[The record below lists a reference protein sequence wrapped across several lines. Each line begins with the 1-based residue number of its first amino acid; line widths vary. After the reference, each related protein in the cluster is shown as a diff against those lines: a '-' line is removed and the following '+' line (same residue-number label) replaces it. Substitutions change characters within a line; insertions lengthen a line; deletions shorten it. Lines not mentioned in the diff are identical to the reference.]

1 MKKKIR
7 DNDIQSEALSIDDL
21 FQIRLELQSK
31 VLKQMIAKVDSH
43 GIENENLNSEVK
55 TTRKSFKPVHSIYN
69 ENLNSEV
76 KTRKISPNDV

>member
-43 GIENENLNSEVK
+43 GIEIDNPKRKAK
-55 TTRKSFKPVHSIYN
+55 TK
-69 ENLNSEV
+69 
-76 KTRKISPNDV
+76 KISPNDV